1 MFAKPL
7 RPLFFLGVLGVLA
20 VNPLFAAAEAFP
32 RGSGLY
38 FHPAK
43 LVLLILVYFAW
54 IRTCWWVHHDCEVMK
69 LPRETWNPILLGCG
83 AIGLLFVWLFPWFWL
98 GSLVLIVLYLAPTL
112 SYVSLRNDKASPEQR
127 VLTPQHLRKLMRR
140 WLRLDLPEAGEQG
153 ERPIPVRFISKTANE
168 KEEDVRRVNRLQ
180 GSKGYRAALE
190 LIDDAIGKRATD
202 IHLEPSKDEMIVR
215 FRIDG
220 IMEPTS
226 PFARPT
232 GDAVINIFKVLA
244 DLDIT
249 EKRKP
254 QDGSF
259 SAEVYGPIHSTRP
272 AKPRAEDA
280 GKDDGEE
287 HDREEPP
294 AVENQK
300 RQVDFR
306 VATAGSVIGE
316 KMVMRILDPTRQV
329 ASLTRIGMRDV
340 MRKQVRSIVTQPHGL
355 FIVCGPTGAGK
366 STTLYA
372 CLSEID
378 RYQKNVI
385 TIENPVEY
393 HMDNVTQIE
402 VNPKAGKT
410 FASEL
415 RSILRQDPDVIYI
428 GEIRDQETAEIACQA
443 AQTGHMV
450 FTTLHA
456 NDTVTALA
464 RLIDLGVQPFMVA
477 NAVSAILGQ
486 RLVRILCPHCKQRY
500 KPNAELLRKA
510 NLPADKIKFFYRPPD
525 KQESAEDD
533 DDSSTCAFC
542 GGSGYCGRTG
552 VFEMLEISDAIRDM
566 IRENPNFNAI
576 KQEAVKL
583 GMKYLQED
591 GLRQVIEGRTSI
603 QELLRVCSK

>member
-7 RPLFFLGVLGVLA
+7 YPLSSLGVLGVLA
-20 VNPLFAAAEAFP
+20 VNPLLAAEEAIPRAFP
-32 RGSGLY
+32 RGPGLY

-43 LVLLILVYFAW
+43 LLLVMLVYFAW
-54 IRTCWWVHHDCEVMK
+54 LWTSWWVHDDCRTMK
-69 LPRETWNPILLGCG
+69 LPSETWNPILLGCG
-83 AIGLLFVWLFPWFWL
+83 IAGLLAVWVFPLFAL
-98 GSLVLIVLYLAPTL
+98 GFLVLLVLYLAPTL
-112 SYVSLRNDKASPEQR
+112 SYVSLRNEKASPEQR
-127 VLTPQHLRKLMRR
+127 VLTPQHLRKLVRR
-140 WLRLDLPEAGEQG
+140 WLRLDLPEAE
-153 ERPIPVRFISKTANE
+153 ERAERLIPVRFIGKSGNE
-168 KEEDVRRVNRLQ
+168 REEDARRLGRLQ
-180 GSKGYRAALE
+180 GSKGYRGALE
-190 LIDDAIGKRATD
+190 LISDAIEKRATD
-202 IHLEPSKDEMIVR
+202 IHLEPTKDEMVVR
-215 FRIDG
+215 FRVDG
-220 IMEPTS
+220 ILEQSS

-259 SAEVYGPIHSTRP
+259 SAEVQSAVEPSQP
-272 AKPRAEDA
+272 AKPPKETDDDEDSA
-280 GKDDGEE
+280 MQ
-287 HDREEPP
+287 EEPK
-294 AVENQK
+294 ATVAK

-306 VATAGSVIGE
+306 VATAGSVVGE

-329 ASLTRIGMRDV
+329 ASLTRVGMREP
-340 MRKQVRSIVTQPHGL
+340 MRKQVRALVTQPHGL

-393 HMDNVTQIE
+393 HIDNVTQIE

-477 NAVSAILGQ
+477 NAVSAVLGQ
-486 RLVRILCPHCKQRY
+486 RLVRILCSQCKQRY

-510 NLPADKIKFFYRPPD
+510 NLPADKIKFFYRPPE
-525 KQESAEDD
+525 QQAEGDD
-533 DDSSTCAFC
+533 DGRCAFC
-542 GGSGYCGRTG
+542 GGTGYRGRTG
-552 VFEMLEISDAIRDM
+552 VFELLEITDAIRDL

-576 KQEAVKL
+576 KQEAVKH